1 MDNKRKRAKPMM
13 RVVAALCVIYLL
25 YGIGNSMM
33 DRYTVTQLTEH
44 LKTACVGRFLID
56 LPVSMEHS
64 YGQVFVDGLW
74 ISSQEETQQTFEAR
88 VLARQAEIDAE
99 PNELGQ
105 KNLEKLEDYDNNGFT
120 GKIFIFGRNITKGK
134 EHGKPKE
141 WIGVKL
147 EAYVHADGRS
157 FNFRADDYDPSLTG
171 DLRKLIDKLRL
182 VSPKEIP
189 TASGFCFGPGMFVD
203 PLPADLTEGV
213 VMFAG
218 FQDHPDLA
226 LALNTRAGVEP
237 DPEGRLARNDR
248 VDAEMPL
255 WQKPLLTK
263 IRKGKRT
270 INGIDGEEVVEGG
283 RELNFVN
290 VYLFDWEV
298 NGTNNNVFV
307 PFMHLEM
314 STGHPA
320 NAGARPV
327 SSFLDEEALI
337 QLWDKISSSIRVR
350 PTSAAPP
357 AKREPPPGP
366 KLGDAASA
374 GDVCP
379 ETGWWQCKDGGPG
392 ISVAGGHRQFL
403 KKGQCMPQAV
413 LLQPPTLWDKLR
425 GVQPNHQLD
434 QPTGWT
440 LIDRRSRTRVAPAIQ
455 LAAAGHPAGSGHAP
469 ATNPPGSNA
478 APGHFAGTGI
488 PCPASGWWRCDDTE
502 ALDGTRWFAQGELL
516 PPATFRIP
524 RSGFRI
530 GSAQDEVFQ
539 RRSRWQL
546 VREAPGHGSEA
557 IAS

>member
-1 MDNKRKRAKPMM
+1 MDKGRNRTKPMI
-13 RVVAALCVIYLL
+13 RVLAALCVIYLL
-25 YGIGNSMM
+25 YGIGNSTM

-44 LKTACVGRFLID
+44 TKTACVGRFLID
-56 LPVSMEHS
+56 LPAAMEYS
-64 YGQVFVDGLW
+64 YSHVFVDGLW
-74 ISSQEETQQTFEAR
+74 ISSQEETRPAFEAR
-88 VLARQAEIDAE
+88 VQARQTELDAE

-105 KNLEKLEDYDNNGFT
+105 KNLEKLERYDNNGFS

-182 VSPKEIP
+182 VSPDKIP
-189 TASGFCFGPGMFVD
+189 AAAGFCFGLGMFVD

-213 VMFAG
+213 TMFAG
-218 FQDHPDLA
+218 FPDHPDLA
-226 LALNTRAGVEP
+226 MALNTRAGLEP

-270 INGIDGEEVVEGG
+270 INGIEGEEVLEGG

-298 NGTNNNVFV
+298 NGTSNNVFI
-307 PFMHLEM
+307 PFTHLEM
-314 STGHPA
+314 STGHPV

-327 SSFLDEEALI
+327 TSFLGEDALI

-350 PTSAAPP
+350 PTSAASP

-374 GDVCP
+374 GDICP
-379 ETGWWQCKDGGPG
+379 ETGWWQCKDGGQ
-392 ISVAGGHRQFL
+392 RQFL
-403 KKGQCMPQAV
+403 NKGQPMPQAL
-413 LLQPPTLWDKLR
+413 LLQPQTLWDKLR
-425 GVQPNHQLD
+425 GAQPNHRLD

-440 LIDRRSRTRVAPAIQ
+440 LIDRRNRARVTPAVQ
-455 LAAAGHPAGSGHAP
+455 LAAAGRPPDSIHVPAPGDAGS
-469 ATNPPGSNA
+469 SA
-478 APGHFAGTGI
+478 APGHFAGTGL
-488 PCPASGWWRCDDTE
+488 PCPASGWWRCGDAE

-516 PPATFRIP
+516 PPATFQIP

-530 GSAQDEVFQ
+530 GPAQDDVFQ

-546 VREAPGHGSEA
+546 VRQAPGSGNESA
-557 IAS
+557 AS